1 MFKEMLAEEDL
12 ARSEEREKEDLFLMR
27 RWREGS

>member
-12 ARSEEREKEDLFLMR
+12 ARSEEWEKEESVSDEEMAR
-27 RWREGS
+27 R

>member
-12 ARSEEREKEDLFLMR
+12 ARSEEREKEESDEEMAR
-27 RWREGS
+27 R